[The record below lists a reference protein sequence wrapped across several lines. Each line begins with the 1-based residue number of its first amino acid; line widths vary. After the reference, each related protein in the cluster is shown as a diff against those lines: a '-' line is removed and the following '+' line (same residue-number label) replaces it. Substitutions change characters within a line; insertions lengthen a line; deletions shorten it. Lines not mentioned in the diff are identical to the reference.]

1 MGQPARDATGSI
13 AQMTQPD
20 VAANTSNN
28 ARRTAPANV
37 SNNARPAAA
46 AAAANTNQNAANKN
60 DQTDSKRKEQTES
73 IINAANREQVTSC
86 SYRI

>member
-37 SNNARPAAA
+37 SNNARPTG
-46 AAAANTNQNAANKN
+46 AAANTNQNAANKN

-73 IINAANREQVTSC
+73 IINAANRAQVTSC